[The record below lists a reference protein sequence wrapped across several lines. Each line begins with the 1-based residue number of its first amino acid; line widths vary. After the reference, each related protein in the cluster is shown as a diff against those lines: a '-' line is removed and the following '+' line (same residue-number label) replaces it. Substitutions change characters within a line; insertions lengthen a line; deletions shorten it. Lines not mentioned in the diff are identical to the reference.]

1 MNTVKIEG
9 QLRSEFG
16 KGNTRR
22 LRAEGQVPG
31 IIYGGEGNVMF
42 SSPSMAFRDIVYSP
56 KFQLAEIELDGK
68 SYKCILK
75 DVQFHPVTDELLH
88 IDFLELVDGQL
99 LNATIPLKFTGQS
112 VGVKDGGR
120 MVVKMPKVKVRT
132 TPDKLVENLE
142 VPIDDLE
149 IGGNIRV
156 EDIEAEGMEMMN
168 SLRIPVVSVVTTRVL
183 RQAAG
188 VGADGE
194 ALPEGEEGAEGAE
207 GESAEGAAEG
217 GADAEGGES

>member
-31 IIYGGEGNVMF
+31 IIYGGDGNVMF
-42 SSPSMAFRDIVYSP
+42 SAPTMAFRDIVYSP

-68 SYKCILK
+68 SYKCIMK
-75 DVQFHPVTDELLH
+75 DVQFHPVTDALTH
-88 IDFLELVDGQL
+88 IDFLELVDGQR
-99 LNATIPLKFTGQS
+99 LNATIPLKFTGQAI
-112 VGVKDGGR
+112 GVKDGGR
-120 MVVKMPKVKVRT
+120 MEVKMPKVKVRT
-132 TPDKLVENLE
+132 TPEHLVENLE

-156 EDIEAEGMEMMN
+156 EDIVAEGMEMMN

-183 RQAAG
+183 RQAATAG
-188 VGADGE
+188 GPD
-194 ALPEGEEGAEGAE
+194 AEGAE
-207 GESAEGAAEG
+207 GEEAAAEG
-217 GADAEGGES
+217 AEGGETASES